1 MSKSKGNGIPLFE
14 SPKKL
19 RKVIMGIKTGSEGLE
34 DPKSAE
40 GSTVYEL
47 YALVAPDEASAMK
60 QKLAAGGY
68 GWGHAKEDLFQAIE
82 VEIGPKR
89 EAYLSIR
96 ADEPQLDAILHAGAD
111 KARQIART
119 TIQRVRSAVGID

>member
-1 MSKSKGNGIPLFE
+1 
-14 SPKKL
+14 
-19 RKVIMGIKTGSEGLE
+19 VIMGIKTTSESLE
-34 DPKSAE
+34 EPKAAE

-47 YALVAPDEASAMK
+47 YTLIAPDQAPEMK

-82 VEIGPKR
+82 AEIGPKR

-96 ADEPQLDAILHAGAD
+96 ADEKELDAILHAGAD
-111 KARQIART
+111 QARQIAHG